1 MSDAH
6 RVVNEISTLKN
17 ILFQK
22 MKEQNTLL
30 AELVEQIT
38 RIADSIES
46 NANNNPRS
54 P

>member
-1 MSDAH
+1 MSDTYLVSNA
-6 RVVNEISTLKN
+6 ISTLRN
-17 ILFQK
+17 TLLQK

-30 AELVEQIT
+30 AELVEQMT

-46 NANNNPRS
+46 NTNNNPRS

>member
-1 MSDAH
+1 MSDAYL
-6 RVVNEISTLKN
+6 VVDEISNLKN
-17 ILFQK
+17 TLFQK

-30 AELVEQIT
+30 AELVEQMT

-46 NANNNPRS
+46 NTNNNPRS